1 MDMIKRFKF
10 DVASLAL
17 YKVVQVLSTIII
29 TRLLLQQ
36 FSVNEYAQIVILTSV
51 SQFVLIDTGTGD
63 SLKKIFYL
71 ERLMLTN
78 YLQMVL
84 SLQRF
89 YLH

>member
-1 MDMIKRFKF
+1 MNMIKRFKF

-17 YKVVQVLSTIII
+17 YKIVQVLSTIII

-63 SLKKIFYL
+63 SLKKKYCL
-71 ERLMLTN
+71 EITLSTN
-78 YLQMVL
+78 CLHMVL
-84 SLQRF
+84 
-89 YLH
+89 